1 MKVSLKSKVILLDAI
16 GILIP
21 LILFIIFS
29 NLKLSNTFKIIAFLI
44 LFLVVLIEL
53 IIAYFSVSKIVLN
66 PIKQLENCM
75 VKAGKGDFTVK
86 AEMHNSI
93 EFEILANYFNQMLK
107 DQDNII
113 KSIRNFSE
121 NLTSHSEEISAASE
135 EISAATEEIAASISQ
150 VAESSEK
157 QNGLIVETSEV
168 LVQLSSLVQ
177 IAQNKAKT
185 TQKSSNN
192 ALSVAA
198 TGRNQV
204 EKTVAAIENISR
216 TSDEAGKVLQ
226 VLDEL
231 SNKISGIIVT
241 INNISEQTNLLAL
254 NAAIE
259 AARAGEHGKGFTV
272 VAEEVRKLSEQT
284 SDGANEISNLIN
296 EMTGLTKRAVES
308 MASNK
313 EAVQDGVNIANTT
326 DESFVNIIT
335 AAEQIAKD
343 VKEIVDV
350 TKDEV
355 ASSEQ
360 IVSLIDSVASIAE
373 KTAASSE
380 QVSAAAEE
388 QASVIQNVAT
398 NSEHTSE
405 IAIDMTRLIE
415 KYNI

>member
-29 NLKLSNTFKIIAFLI
+29 NLKLSNTFKIIALLI
-44 LFLVVLIEL
+44 VFLVVLIEL

-360 IVSLIDSVASIAE
+360 IVRLIDSVASIAE

-405 IAIDMTRLIE
+405 IAIDMTKLIE

>member
-29 NLKLSNTFKIIAFLI
+29 NLKLSNTFKIIALLI
-44 LFLVVLIEL
+44 VFLVVLIEL

-313 EAVQDGVNIANTT
+313 EAVQDGVTIANTT

-360 IVSLIDSVASIAE
+360 IVKLIDSVASIAE

-405 IAIDMTRLIE
+405 IAIDMTKLIE